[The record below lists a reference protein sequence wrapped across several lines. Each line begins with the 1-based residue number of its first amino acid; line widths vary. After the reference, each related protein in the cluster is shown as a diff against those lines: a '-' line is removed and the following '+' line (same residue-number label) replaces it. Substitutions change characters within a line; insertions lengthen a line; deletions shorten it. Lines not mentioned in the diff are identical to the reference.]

1 VLDRHPLKRP
11 LFGSASPR
19 FARRL
24 GLLQFTLF
32 YSIGILIMSR
42 FHSWVLGTASV
53 AIAAFSLLGSTAT
66 AQAADEVK
74 FRYGILRFGL
84 SVKELTDFATTGEQS
99 PVVERY
105 LTRTNSNPAEVRQ
118 ILNYPVAI
126 ETGLLDKALNNPAA
140 NLLLDEL
147 DQIIQTPD
155 NSNNREALRQAMLT
169 STKTDNQLTLLEV
182 IQNYPRDEIHLD
194 VKRAVKT
201 YENIAKYQDSI
212 GEALK
217 KAGSLRDALKK
228 QGINLP
234 DFLK

>member
-1 VLDRHPLKRP
+1 ML
-11 LFGSASPR
+11 
-19 FARRL
+19 RL
-24 GLLQFTLF
+24 
-32 YSIGILIMSR
+32 
-42 FHSWVLGTASV
+42 HSWLLGTASV
-53 AIAAFSLLGSTAT
+53 AIAAFSLLGPSTT
-66 AQAADEVK
+66 AQAAEEVK

-84 SVKELTDFATTGEQS
+84 SVKELTDFASTGEKS

-105 LTRTNSNPAEVRQ
+105 LSRTNSNPEEVRR

-147 DQIIQTPD
+147 GKIIQTPD
-155 NSNNREALRQAMLT
+155 DSENQEALRQAMT
-169 STKTDNQLTLLEV
+169 ASTKADNQLTVLEV
-182 IQNYPRDEIHLD
+182 IQNYPRDEVHLD

-201 YENIAKYQDSI
+201 YENIAKYQNSI
-212 GEALK
+212 SEALK

-228 QGINLP
+228 QGITLP